1 MSYNPIKIAQDEQ
14 TKESDGKSP
23 YEEIKFLS
31 QKNNSFKLNRIS
43 LNSKNIKK
51 EFSIN

>member
-1 MSYNPIKIAQDEQ
+1 MSYNPIKITQDEQ
-14 TKESDGKSP
+14 KKESDRKRAN
-23 YEEIKFLS
+23 EEIKFLS

-51 EFSIN
+51 EYSIN